1 MVTMTGHI
9 HDARGD
15 LPLLMS
21 LSPSGS
27 TLVRKFIYQT
37 MVSGGASLFIFVLIA
52 YRAYLI
58 LAVMLHYRKT
68 VLYRNTVLPT
78 FDI

>member
-1 MVTMTGHI
+1 MVTMVRHI
-9 HDARGD
+9 HDAPWTPA
-15 LPLLMS
+15 PLVS

-27 TLVRKFIYQT
+27 TLVRRFIYQT
-37 MVSGGASLFIFVLIA
+37 VVSGGASLFIFVLIA

-58 LAVMLHYRKT
+58 LAVRLHYRKT
-68 VLYRNTVLPT
+68 VLPT